1 MPATVVSASD
11 SSKRRSRELS
21 ERLGSIIRYNF
32 LAALWKHRE
41 LIFQLTRR
49 DVVGRYRG
57 SVMGLLWSLFHP
69 ILMLVVYTVVFSVVF
84 EVKWGTV
91 HESRVDFAIILFA
104 GLLVH
109 ALLSEPLARAPTV
122 VLGNVNFVKK
132 IVFPLEV
139 LPLVAV
145 GSALF
150 HTFVNVAV
158 LLLFLAG
165 SGGSVSVT
173 ALWLPVVLLPLVLMS
188 AGLSWFLASLGV
200 YLRDVSHIVGIA
212 TTALLFLSPVFYP
225 VSALPEH
232 LRDWLYLNPLTFV
245 IEQCRDVLIWGA
257 SPDWLG
263 LGVYALV
270 SVVVAGLGLI
280 WFQRTRPGFADVL

>member
-11 SSKRRSRELS
+11 SSKRRLRELS
-21 ERLGSIIRYNF
+21 EQLGDIIRYNF

-41 LIFQLTRR
+41 LLFQLTRR

-69 ILMLVVYTVVFSVVF
+69 ILMLIVYTVVFSVVF
-84 EVKWGTV
+84 EVKWGAV
-91 HESRVDFAIILFA
+91 HESRVEFAIILFA

-109 ALLSEPLARAPTV
+109 ALLSESLVRAPTV

-158 LLLFLAG
+158 LLLFLAA

-200 YLRDVSHIVGIA
+200 YLRDISHIVGIA

-232 LRDWLYLNPLTFV
+232 LRGWLYLNPLTFV
-245 IEQCRDVLIWGA
+245 IEQSRDVLIWGA

-270 SVVVAGLGLI
+270 SAVVASLGLI